1 MDKIAKY
8 FQFSKYKTDFKTEV
22 LAGVST
28 FMALAYIFVVNPT
41 ILNEGG
47 FNKSAV
53 LFATVV
59 TSFLATFIMG
69 LWAKKPFAV
78 APGMEMNAYVAFFV
92 ILGLGYS
99 WQQALGAVF
108 YSGIIFLILTL
119 TNLRTKIIKAIP
131 EKMKSGLALSV
142 GVFLMLI
149 ALRLVNILIYEG
161 VAISQLGS
169 IFSKEA
175 FVFYFGLIA
184 VLLLRRL
191 KIKGAVL
198 LSIILATFFAWLI
211 GIANTISPI
220 VISSEMFSGIL
231 KLDPTILFDPRIWGV
246 ILILFLIDFYGSV
259 AKFIGLTRNTTIVDK
274 KGNFPNMKEALSVDG
289 GATML
294 GSTLGT
300 TSLTTFVESGVG
312 IAEGGRTGLTA
323 IVCAL
328 LMLLF
333 IPLAPIVN
341 LVPVIATTGA
351 LFWVGIKLFPSW
363 LELKE
368 YNWLDIITVVGM
380 IVITIF
386 TFAIDRAL
394 LFGFLIYI
402 MGLLV
407 TKQIRSIDKYLL
419 LSTMLLII
427 GFVLSL

>member
-1 MDKIAKY
+1 MDKIANF

-28 FMALAYIFVVNPT
+28 FMALAYIFVVNPA
-41 ILNEGG
+41 ILSEGG

-53 LFATVV
+53 LFATVI

-108 YSGIIFLILTL
+108 YSGIIFMVLTL
-119 TNLRTKIIKAIP
+119 TNVRTKIIKAIP

-149 ALRLVNILIYEG
+149 ALKLVNILIYKG

-175 FVFYFGLIA
+175 LVFYFGLIA

-198 LSIILATFFAWLI
+198 LSIILATIFAWLI
-211 GIANTISPI
+211 GITNTASPI

-231 KLDPTILFDPRIWGV
+231 KLDPVILLDPRIWGV

-259 AKFIGLTRNTTIVDK
+259 AKFIGLTRHTTIVDK

-312 IAEGGRTGLTA
+312 IAEGGRTGFTA

-333 IPLAPIVN
+333 IPLAPLVN

-351 LFWVGIKLFPSW
+351 LFWVGIKLFPSR

-368 YNWLDIITVVGM
+368 YNWLDIITVTGM
-380 IVITIF
+380 IVVTIF

-402 MGLLV
+402 IGLLV
-407 TKQIRSIDKYLL
+407 TKQIRTIDKYLV
-419 LSTMLLII
+419 LSTILLII